1 MPVGFSLFPL
11 SKNCHLHFFKENISA
26 EICILF
32 YSHKGTPLLYSST
45 APGTYMPSQK
55 VPAEASAS
63 SKSML
68 CYNSTICIVCKRS
81 PPMISIVTP
90 VYNEEDNV
98 IFFHDAVT
106 RVMEETGMAYELIY
120 VDDGSHD
127 RTNELICGLAE
138 KDPHVR
144 ALTFARNFGHQ
155 IAITCGMDFARGDAV
170 ITMDG
175 DMQHPPALIPTLIG
189 KWKEGYDIVQTVRTA
204 TEDAGPIKKITSAG
218 YYTIINSISKTPV
231 LPGGSDFRL
240 MDRKAL
246 DVFLKFREHS
256 RFIRGIVGGL
266 GFKTASVKF
275 EAPARHA
282 GVSKF
287 NMRKMLHFAV
297 DGILTN
303 STTPLRAAFYAG
315 IFAGIAGIILILHV
329 LYAYLTGAVVP
340 GWTTL
345 TILVSFFGAVNLVG
359 LGIIGEYI
367 GRIYEESKNRPLYW
381 LSSDTGSTEKIEK
394 SRPEVSREIKKN

>member
-1 MPVGFSLFPL
+1 
-11 SKNCHLHFFKENISA
+11 
-26 EICILF
+26 
-32 YSHKGTPLLYSST
+32 
-45 APGTYMPSQK
+45 
-55 VPAEASAS
+55 
-63 SKSML
+63 
-68 CYNSTICIVCKRS
+68 
-81 PPMISIVTP
+81 
-90 VYNEEDNV
+90 
-98 IFFHDAVT
+98 
-106 RVMEETGMAYELIY
+106 
-120 VDDGSHD
+120 
-127 RTNELICGLAE
+127 
-138 KDPHVR
+138 
-144 ALTFARNFGHQ
+144 
-155 IAITCGMDFARGDAV
+155 
-170 ITMDG
+170 
-175 DMQHPPALIPTLIG
+175 
-189 KWKEGYDIVQTVRTA
+189 
-204 TEDAGPIKKITSAG
+204 
-218 YYTIINSISKTPV
+218 
-231 LPGGSDFRL
+231 

-367 GRIYEESKNRPLYW
+367 GRIYE
-381 LSSDTGSTEKIEK
+381 
-394 SRPEVSREIKKN
+394 